1 MLINLTC
8 VLWCLLSTC
17 HATACVCFLRIR
29 RPPRST
35 RTDTLFPYTTLFR
48 SSPGLVAQMVMIALP
63 TFAPF
68 AFLGAALVR
77 NGWITLV
84 VALMVVGGWARVVYI
99 DTRPYEGG
107 GATFSF
113 LLGWAACTLAFLL
126 AVLLAVAWYVRRRS
140 SLPRPPTS

>member
-1 MLINLTC
+1 
-8 VLWCLLSTC
+8 
-17 HATACVCFLRIR
+17 
-29 RPPRST
+29 
-35 RTDTLFPYTTLFR
+35 
-48 SSPGLVAQMVMIALP
+48 MIALP
-63 TFAPF
+63 TFSPF

-113 LLGWAACTLAFLL
+113 LLGWAACTLAFLM
-126 AVLLAVAWYVRRRS
+126 AVLLAIAWDARRRS
-140 SLPRPPTS
+140 TYPRARSRSEEHTSELPSLMRRQYSVFCLKQIK

>member
-1 MLINLTC
+1 
-8 VLWCLLSTC
+8 
-17 HATACVCFLRIR
+17 
-29 RPPRST
+29 
-35 RTDTLFPYTTLFR
+35 
-48 SSPGLVAQMVMIALP
+48 MIALP
-63 TFAPF
+63 TFSPF

-113 LLGWAACTLAFLL
+113 LLGWAACTLAFLM
-126 AVLLAVAWYVRRRS
+126 AVLLAIEWDARRRS
-140 SLPRPPTS
+140 TEPRARSVDVRGKGASFCARPGSRGGGLGRAGGPETRRVG